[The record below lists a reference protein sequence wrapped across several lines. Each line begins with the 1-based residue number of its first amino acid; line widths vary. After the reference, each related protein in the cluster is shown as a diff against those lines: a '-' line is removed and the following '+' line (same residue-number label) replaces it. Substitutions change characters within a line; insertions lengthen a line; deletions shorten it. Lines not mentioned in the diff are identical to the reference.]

1 MLNEIVKPN
10 SHQKKRPPI
19 LKHSAINLSIILSSL
34 KIEYLFHDK
43 RYTYLPY

>member
-1 MLNEIVKPN
+1 MLNEIVSLVHIKGPPFL
-10 SHQKKRPPI
+10 KR
-19 LKHSAINLSIILSSL
+19 LAINLSIILSSL